1 MIVVSYIRKDKRYST
16 PWDPKIHHIGYASPA
31 ILLRINRQSPRH
43 GKIVIENMEA
53 INAIYTLFFP
63 GYLPAGALVQMD
75 AVMSNAESP
84 PPLV

>member
-1 MIVVSYIRKDKRYST
+1 M
-16 PWDPKIHHIGYASPA
+16 IHHIDYASPA
-31 ILLRINRQSPRH
+31 ILRRINRQYFHH

-53 INAIYTLFFP
+53 INAIYTLFSP

-75 AVMSNAESP
+75 AVMSNAEST